1 VPARPAPRREIEEN
15 FWRAIRHGLDGKLV
29 DLDRRA
35 EYPAAEA
42 PERLLA
48 WTAPARADLGIEVAL
63 PALNGAQRQRRML
76 DTGAGIAEAYAAS
89 VDETRETYSGL
100 GTPAEVRR

>member
-1 VPARPAPRREIEEN
+1 
-15 FWRAIRHGLDGKLV
+15 
-29 DLDRRA
+29 
-35 EYPAAEA
+35 
-42 PERLLA
+42 
-48 WTAPARADLGIEVAL
+48 
-63 PALNGAQRQRRML
+63 ML